1 MEIRRPRDDTD
12 VAGVIEA
19 HGLAWREAYDDILPD
34 EVLEAKT
41 VDPTAEEVRNWAER
55 LSPDH
60 GAVFVAVDVGAVLGF
75 VDVRWGSEN
84 TKPFVGASEAGIK
97 AIYVHP
103 DRWGEG
109 IGTALLDRGLDALPP
124 ETEAVRLDAF
134 ADNELGAR
142 FYESRGF
149 ERTDARAVE
158 IAGEEYP
165 LDVWVRS
172 R

>member
-1 MEIRRPRDDTD
+1 MEIRRPRGDVD
-12 VAGVIEA
+12 VAGIIEA
-19 HGLAWREAYDDILPD
+19 HGLAWREAYDGILPGA
-34 EVLEAKT
+34 VLEAKT
-41 VDPTAEEVRNWAER
+41 VDPTGEEVRSWSER
-55 LSPDH
+55 LSQER
-60 GAVFVAVDVGAVLGF
+60 GAVFVAVDRGTVWGF

-84 TKPFVGASEAGIK
+84 TKPFVGANEAGVK

-109 IGTALLDRGLDALPP
+109 IGTALLARGLDALPP

-149 ERTDARAVE
+149 ERTDTRAVE
-158 IAGEEYP
+158 IAGEAYP
-165 LDVWVRS
+165 LDVWVRH